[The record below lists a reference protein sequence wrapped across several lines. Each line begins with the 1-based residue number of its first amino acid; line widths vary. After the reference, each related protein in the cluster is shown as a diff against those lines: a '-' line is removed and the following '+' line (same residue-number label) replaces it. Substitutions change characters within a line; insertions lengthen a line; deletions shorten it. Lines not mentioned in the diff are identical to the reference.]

1 MANKKSVEIRKQN
14 ARRDDL
20 LVARKKLRVFPVIAL
35 VLAVILLLLFL
46 TNWAAIHNSADD
58 SIEVKFTGFQSISAG
73 LSGNYKSADE
83 ASFGNLSTFYYFVPS
98 AVRTLC
104 LLTVVTLF
112 VLVVQGIVS
121 LFAAITNKQGAFNV
135 IGVVLAAAETGL
147 FIACYAVARSM
158 NDPMVD
164 GYCKGNPACSVQ
176 STAILP
182 ALFAIL
188 SLALPILAMLFDLRA
203 KRAIRAEQEAASRAL
218 PRKAVGAKGNRR

>member
-20 LVARKKLRVFPVIAL
+20 ISARKKLRVFPVATL

-46 TNWAAIHNSADD
+46 TNWAAIHNSADG

-112 VLVVQGIVS
+112 VLIVQGIVS

-135 IGVVLAAAETGL
+135 VGVVLAAAEAGL

-158 NDPMVD
+158 NDPMVA

-203 KRAIRAEQEAASRAL
+203 KRAIRVEQEASRV
-218 PRKAVGAKGNRR
+218 PSPKGVGGKRGRK

>member
-1 MANKKSVEIRKQN
+1 MAKKKIIRNNRYEADKLRRENEKSVCSIRTKT
-14 ARRDDL
+14 RVL
-20 LVARKKLRVFPVIAL
+20 SCFSLVV
-35 VLAVILLLLFL
+35 VILLLLLLF

-112 VLVVQGIVS
+112 VLVVQGVVS

-135 IGVVLAAAETGL
+135 IAILLAAAEAGL

-158 NDPMVD
+158 NDPMVS

-188 SLALPILAMLFDLRA
+188 SLSLPVLRCILS
-203 KRAIRAEQEAASRAL
+203 K
-218 PRKAVGAKGNRR
+218 KAR